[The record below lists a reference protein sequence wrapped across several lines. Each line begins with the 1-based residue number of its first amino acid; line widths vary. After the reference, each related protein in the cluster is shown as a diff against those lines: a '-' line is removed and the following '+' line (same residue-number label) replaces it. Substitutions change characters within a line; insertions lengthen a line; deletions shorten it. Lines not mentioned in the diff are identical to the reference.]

1 MIRLN
6 IRGRDKE
13 NNKERN
19 KKPDK
24 GKLSERIK
32 RMFQGAASVNGSYS
46 VGMIAI
52 AAAIVVVVNMIAGQ
66 LPESMQK
73 IDISD
78 NKIYEISDTSK
89 NLLKDLKE
97 KITFTVYA
105 EKSST
110 DERIKTFINKYKA
123 LSNKIDVQWVD
134 PVQHPSELQE
144 NNVEQNNILVSCE
157 DTGKSTIVTFDD
169 ILVSDDY
176 SYYMGGSSEPTSFD
190 GEGQLTSAVN
200 YVTSDTTKKIYY
212 TTGHGEATFSATVS
226 ELFEKNNM
234 TESELNLIMD
244 NKIPDD
250 CDLLFL
256 NAPTS
261 DITDDEKSLLLSYMQ
276 EGGKVFVIL
285 GESESETPN
294 LDAVLSE
301 YGIKAADGYIA
312 DMQRCYQ
319 GNYYYIFPEIT
330 AADELAEGL
339 SSDMVLLVNSR
350 GLTLTDPAR
359 ETITNLDFMTTSS
372 DAYAV
377 TEDAQ
382 EQGTYTLGAVA
393 TETITPESEEDEESD
408 STDEAADEES
418 DGTDGTA
425 DDESDASDEA
435 ADDESDGTDET
446 DEETIESR
454 LTVVASE
461 SLIDSQITETFAT
474 LENTDLFMNAV
485 SANFDDVE
493 NVAIEPKSLEVTYNT
508 MQHAGLISLCVI
520 FVLPAVILI
529 YGFVR
534 WWKRRKA

>member
-6 IRGRDKE
+6 IRGRD

-32 RMFQGAASVNGSYS
+32 RMFHGAASVNGSYS

-52 AAAIVVVVNMIAGQ
+52 VAAIVVVVNMIAGQ

-97 KITFTVYA
+97 KITFTIYA

-123 LSNKIDVQWVD
+123 LSNKIEVQWVD

-176 SYYMGGSSEPTSFD
+176 SYYMGGSGEPTSFD

-212 TTGHGEATFSATVS
+212 TTGHGEATFSTTIS

-261 DITDDEKSLLLSYMQ
+261 DITDDEKSLILSYMQ

-294 LDAVLSE
+294 LDEVLSE

-408 STDEAADEES
+408 GTDE
-418 DGTDGTA
+418 TA
-425 DDESDASDEA
+425 DDESDTSDEA
-435 ADDESDGTDET
+435 ADDESDGTDETADGESDDTDET

>member
-1 MIRLN
+1 MIRLK
-6 IRGRDKE
+6 RAE
-13 NNKERN
+13 
-19 KKPDK
+19 K
-24 GKLSERIK
+24 GKLSDRVK
-32 RMFQGAASVNGSYS
+32 KMFHGTSSVNGSYS
-46 VGMIAI
+46 VGTIAI
-52 AAAIVVVVNMIAGQ
+52 VAAIVIVVNMIAGQ
-66 LPESMQK
+66 LPDSMQK

-89 NLLKDLKE
+89 NLLEKLKDKV
-97 KITFTVYA
+97 TFTVYA

-110 DERIKTFINKYKA
+110 DEKIKTFIDKYKA
-123 LSNKIDVQWVD
+123 LSDKIEVKWVD

-157 DTGKSTIVTFDD
+157 DTGRSTIVAFDD
-169 ILVSDDY
+169 ILVVDEY
-176 SYYMGGSSEPTSFD
+176 SYYMSGSSDPTSFD

-200 YVTSDTTKKIYY
+200 YVTSDTSKKIYY
-212 TTGHGEATFSATVS
+212 TTGHGESTFSTTIS

-234 TESELNLIMD
+234 TESEVNLIMD
-244 NKIPDD
+244 NKIPED

-256 NAPTS
+256 NAPAS
-261 DITDDEKSLLLSYMQ
+261 DITEDEKSLILSYMQ
-276 EGGKVFVIL
+276 EGGKVFLIL
-285 GESESETPN
+285 GESEDETPN
-294 LDAVLSE
+294 LDAVLKE
-301 YGIKAADGYIA
+301 YGIQTADGYIA

-330 AADELAEGL
+330 AADELADGL

-359 ETITNLDFMTTSS
+359 DTITNLDFMTTSS

-377 TEDAQ
+377 TEENQ
-382 EQGTYTLGAVA
+382 KQGTYTLGAVA
-393 TETITPESEEDEESD
+393 TETITSEEEDSEEDSG
-408 STDEAADEES
+408 EAAED
-418 DGTDGTA
+418 A
-425 DDESDASDEA
+425 DS
-435 ADDESDGTDET
+435 
-446 DEETIESR
+446 EETEGEEASENSGRKEEDTVESR

-461 SLIDSQITETFAT
+461 SLIDSQITETFST

-529 YGFVR
+529 YGFIR